1 MSLKDNFCSSPW
13 FHMRV
18 TNSGGMTYCRW
29 TDKSI
34 SQVNIKDVDPVKFFQ
49 QHMNDIRQGMLDGR
63 SLDGCKNCYRME
75 QHNKV
80 SGRQKQLLK
89 VGVRLEQFEKTLVSS
104 PWVDTFRS
112 KEFTQ
117 LPQDW
122 QIDLGNYCNSA
133 CIFCHPGASSKLAAE
148 WKRIGLIDQMPPQN
162 WTDSPE
168 LVNKFIAT
176 LEQSKHIQYL
186 HFIGGETLITPAFRT
201 ILKALI
207 RAGLNQTATIGFTTN
222 LITWDQEIVDLLTQF
237 SGVNLGMS
245 IESFDPINDYV
256 RWPATLPK
264 VHETLDQWLHMAK
277 THGWLMQFR
286 TTPTILTIDSLLS
299 VYQYAW
305 DHGIAIESC
314 NFLDKPEVMRPSVM
328 PMADRLSIIDRMND
342 WITTRDNH
350 DQTIVNTRDPSVA
363 KQQIIQDLQSYVEY
377 LKHEPDES
385 FRLPELM
392 TYLKRIEFGRKN
404 SVLTYLP
411 QYEELFRT
419 AGY

>member
-1 MSLKDNFCSSPW
+1 
-13 FHMRV
+13 MRV
-18 TNSGGMTYCRW
+18 TNSGGMIYCRW

-104 PWVDTFRS
+104 PWVNTFIS

-168 LVNKFIAT
+168 LVNKFITT

-264 VHETLDQWLHMAK
+264 VHETLDQWLHMAN

-328 PMADRLSIIDRMND
+328 PMVDRLSIIDRMND
-342 WITTRDNH
+342 WITIRDNH

-411 QYEELFRT
+411 QYEKLFRT